1 MLPPRDDP
9 YSDPGIYVCFRT
21 AVTTDI
27 PSRGTTNAAALG
39 AAEKWLQDT
48 FPGSVGGND
57 LLLRITK
64 GTPAHDSSSTATIS
78 STAFENAEA
87 WLQNTFPWSPPE
99 DGVLLLI
106 TQGTPAHPAGR
117 SLNPPCPAALKEA
130 EMWLHNTFPGPPPGG
145 CLPLASTKQVQA
157 QHYSTSR
164 FGRNTPFH
172 PLSTSSKLAKRRFRK
187 KHRPDFTTV
196 SATKGFSPEM
206 CDWLRAQPEPIH
218 HDIPGIRWSAEWAV
232 LTNKFNQTFGSYLS
246 FDSIKQKYKE
256 LQNTG
261 GKVS

>member
-1 MLPPRDDP
+1 MPPPRDDP

-21 AVTTDI
+21 AVTADI

-48 FPGSVGGND
+48 FPGSVEGND

-64 GTPAHDSSSTATIS
+64 GTPAHGSSSTATIS
-78 STAFENAEA
+78 STAFENAEI

-106 TQGTPAHPAGR
+106 TQGTPAHPSGR

-145 CLPLASTKQVQA
+145 CLPLASTKQFQA

-172 PLSTSSKLAKRRFRK
+172 PLSASSKLAKRRFRK

-261 GKVS
+261 GKVG